1 MSNAISPLAP
11 LPRSSVWR
19 NLRLN
24 TRLFLEGALLSYIAL
39 FRWLRP
45 MTYLA
50 SKVFMPLWQM
60 LFFSFLGMFATG
72 QEPTYYVIGNAMQIT
87 AVSGIFGVTMS
98 IGGDRWEGTLPY
110 LFGTPANR
118 MAMVLGRAFFHILDG
133 MIGVVLAFA
142 WGVLL
147 LGLDLSQTNPGAL
160 AVVVLASTISTAGLG
175 LLLGCLSLITLNVM
189 FVNNSVY
196 FLLLIFSGANIP
208 VSSLPAWMQ
217 AISFCL
223 PLTRGIAAARL
234 VIEGAS
240 LRSVAPLVTG
250 ELVIGA
256 VYALLGYFLFRSFEQ
271 QAKKRGTLEAF

>member
-1 MSNAISPLAP
+1 MDTPAHASRP
-11 LPRSSVWR
+11 SVWR
-19 NLRLN
+19 DLRRN
-24 TRLFLEGALLSYIAL
+24 TRLFFEGALLSYIAL

-60 LFFSFLGMFATG
+60 LFFSLLGMFASA

-118 MAMVLGRAFFHILDG
+118 MSMVLGRAFFHILDG
-133 MIGVVLAFA
+133 MLGVVLAFG

-147 LGLDLSQTNPGAL
+147 LGLDLSQTDPLAL

-189 FVNNSVY
+189 FVNNTVY
-196 FLLLIFSGANIP
+196 FLLLVFSGANIP
-208 VSSLPAWMQ
+208 IATLPAWMQ
-217 AISFCL
+217 AVSFVL

-240 LRSVAPLVTG
+240 LRSVTPLIAG

-256 VYALLGYFLFRSFEQ
+256 IYALLGYYLFRAFEL

>member
-1 MSNAISPLAP
+1 MDAARATPHP
-11 LPRSSVWR
+11 SVWGT
-19 NLRLN
+19 LRQN

-45 MTYLA
+45 ITYLA

-60 LFFSFLGMFATG
+60 LFFSLLGMFASA

-118 MAMVLGRAFFHILDG
+118 MAMVLGRTVFHVLDG
-133 MIGVVLAFA
+133 MLGVLLAFVWGVV
-142 WGVLL
+142 L
-147 LGLDLSQTNPGAL
+147 LGLDLSQTDPLAL

-175 LLLGCLSLITLNVM
+175 MLLGCLSLITLNVM
-189 FVNNSVY
+189 FVNNTVY

-208 VSSLPAWMQ
+208 ISTLPAWMQ

-240 LRSVAPLVTG
+240 LARVMPLVAG

-256 VYALLGYFLFRSFEQ
+256 IYALLGYFLFRWFEF